1 MENRIK
7 FISGQQRKFLL
18 KVQEISDLKL
28 DELAKIA
35 GVVPRSYRDWKR
47 EKLCMGLRAAID
59 LSSKFNVQLPERVDE
74 MELRWK
80 KFKSEKGKIGGFA
93 CLKKYGNPA
102 TTEGRKKGGAKTL
115 SILREKGIIPLK
127 KKYLFPKQYNEELA
141 EFTGV
146 VLGDGGLTTGQLQ
159 ITLNS
164 LKDKEYAFF
173 LGGIGKRLFGE
184 EPKIYNRKSQNA
196 VCLYYN
202 GELLSKYLV
211 KIGLK
216 VGNKVKLQV
225 DVPSWIKSKKNYRV
239 VCLRGLMDTDG
250 GIFIHKYKVNKKQY
264 SYKKICFTNR
274 SLPLLI
280 FVKETLE
287 KLGFTPKLITKVENK
302 KVWLYNEQEVK
313 NYMRIVG
320 SHNERLLR
328 QLAIL

>member
-1 MENRIK
+1 MEKRIK
-7 FISGQQRKFLL
+7 FLNGKQKEFLL
-18 KVQEISDLKL
+18 NIQNKSGLST

-47 EKLCMGLRAAID
+47 EKLCMRLKAARD
-59 LSSKFNVQLPERVDE
+59 FSSRFNVQLPEQVDE
-74 MELRWK
+74 MESRWK

-102 TTEGRKKGGAKTL
+102 TAEGRKKGGSRTL
-115 SILREKGIIPLK
+115 SILRERGVIPRRKIYSL
-127 KKYLFPKQYNEELA
+127 PKRYSKELA
-141 EFTGV
+141 EFTGAI
-146 VLGDGGLTTGQLQ
+146 LGDGGLTPSQLQ

-164 LKDKEYAFF
+164 LKDSEYAFF
-173 LGGIGKRLFGE
+173 LKRVGGKLFGE
-184 EPKIYNRKSQNA
+184 EPKLLKRKNQNA

-216 VGNKVKLQV
+216 VGNKIKLQV

-239 VCLRGLMDTDG
+239 ACLRGLMDTDG
-250 GIFIHKYKVNKKQY
+250 GIFIHKYKVNQKQY
-264 SYKKICFTNR
+264 CYKKICFTNR
-274 SLPLLI
+274 SVPLLY
-280 FVKETLE
+280 FVKKTLE
-287 KLGFTPKLITKVENK
+287 ELSFTPKLITKVENK

-313 NYMRIVG
+313 NYMRRVG